1 MLSPRSIHGLS
12 QVTAHPGRQVMVVP
26 GIEPADAAALLLA
39 GLPLAIVTWPNG
51 GPDTCDWQPLA
62 GRRVILWPESPAVGG
77 VSLDALAAILVGL
90 GCAVRM
96 VSDGLGLADGIK
108 AGWDAQHV
116 IEYAKARARDW
127 TGPQEREVMPD
138 DTKYPTRTETRPRSV
153 APRDEGGAALSDGNL
168 ALEPLQSGASLAPA
182 PRKRDTSA
190 SVVAIHGAT
199 IPLPDDLDDYRSRLI
214 GDENGKI
221 KPRLNHNFLWM
232 LRGHPSTRGLFAWNE
247 MATDVFVMARP
258 PWDKT
263 DGLWRA
269 RPLLEADIYASMTW
283 LECEGLLPR
292 KTDVRD
298 AIKNIA
304 GFTRYNP
311 VKDYLQRLRWD
322 GCPRLQGGA
331 WESDTVPPLSTEY
344 LGSPP
349 DAIFGTFV
357 MKWHIA
363 AVARVF
369 QPGVKADAM
378 VIFESPQGR
387 FKSTYLRKMATIDGH
402 EYFADSLGDIT
413 NANSIMLLQGTWIVE
428 VAELSGFDRKE
439 VNAIKAWL
447 SRTTD
452 RYVPKYEGQPREV
465 PRNYIVAGTHNPS
478 GHGYLKDPT
487 GARRFWPVPITSVD
501 LDRVERDRDQ
511 IWAEAVTLVRAG
523 VRWWLSPEEERAAD
537 DLTWDRRIE
546 DPWGAK
552 IEETVKG
559 LQSVTLGAVIAAL
572 GVPVA
577 QQSELTTKRI
587 SEHLKSAGYSQGR
600 DKTWRR
606 SGEPQQQ
613 EML

>member
-1 MLSPRSIHGLS
+1 MLSPRSIHGLAS
-12 QVTAHPGRQVMVVP
+12 VTAHPGRQVMVVP
-26 GIEPADAAALLLA
+26 GVETADAAAILLA
-39 GLPLAIVTWPNG
+39 GLPLTVVTWPNG
-51 GPDTCDWQPLA
+51 GPGTCDWQPLA

-77 VSLDALAAILVGL
+77 ESLDALAAILAGL

-96 VSDGLGLADGIK
+96 VSGEGLAGAIQ
-108 AGWDAQHV
+108 AGWTATAV
-116 IEYAKARARDW
+116 IDYAKARARDW
-127 TGPQEREVMPD
+127 TGPVEREVVDAARNRESKQP
-138 DTKYPTRTETRPRSV
+138 ETRPHHV
-153 APRDEGGAALSDGNL
+153 APRGDGGAALARLPTPPDPPPVGSVPPQRVGNI
-168 ALEPLQSGASLAPA
+168 
-182 PRKRDTSA
+182 T
-190 SVVAIHGAT
+190 AIHGAT

-311 VKDYLQRLRWD
+311 VSDYLRQLHWD

-511 IWAEAVTLVRAG
+511 IWAEAVTLFRAG

-606 SGEPQQQ
+606 VGEATQ
-613 EML
+613 ENLSL